1 MLYYTC
7 AWLLTSKV
15 MLKLAEIA
23 GQLQLLRSDEGINA
37 LIEGIKNKK
46 RDLRLKDEGIKS
58 LVQEINQLSE
68 LVNNLQM
75 ENETMR

>member
-1 MLYYTC
+1 
-7 AWLLTSKV
+7 